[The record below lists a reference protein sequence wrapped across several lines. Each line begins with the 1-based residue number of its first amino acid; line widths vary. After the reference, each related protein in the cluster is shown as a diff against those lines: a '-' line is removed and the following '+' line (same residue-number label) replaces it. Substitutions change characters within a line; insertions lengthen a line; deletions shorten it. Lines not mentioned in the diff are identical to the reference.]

1 MAVLTGFL
9 RLPPLPKRHQ
19 RAIVAQL
26 IRTQLRVRVKDLDF
40 VRNEILVRE
49 GKGNKD
55 RHTMLPE
62 ILKPEL
68 QEHLEKVR
76 RLHEK
81 MLPPGSVPFTF
92 QMHSIASCRTRRK
105 NGSGS
110 TSFLRAKCPSIRG
123 RERSVGIMPMKGRC
137 AARSRV
143 P

>member
-68 QEHLEKVR
+68 
-76 RLHEK
+76 
-81 MLPPGSVPFTF
+81 
-92 QMHSIASCRTRRK
+92 A
-105 NGSGS
+105 
-110 TSFLRAKCPSIRG
+110 ACP
-123 RERSVGIMPMKGRC
+123 
-137 AARSRV
+137 
-143 P
+143 